1 MLRMHFSIC
10 TRYLLVLI
18 LATTT
23 RDSSEC
29 VEPRAE
35 TVNGPCLGVVTDDG
49 GMFCGAHRIGDT
61 LLINKPITY

>member
-1 MLRMHFSIC
+1 MLRMHFSIR

-35 TVNGPCLGVVTDDG
+35 TVNGPSV
-49 GMFCGAHRIGDT
+49 
-61 LLINKPITY
+61 